1 MQWLTRTISS
11 CATEDYL
18 FSVLYWRANKVGDHV
33 LVGQE
38 QSRLLELL
46 TQLQLKI
53 DGVKVSNLTGCI
65 LCVFTF
71 NSCLRQMKQCTK
83 NAYF

>member
-1 MQWLTRTISS
+1 MQWLTRTISR
-11 CATEDYL
+11 CATKDYL

-53 DGVKVSNLTGCI
+53 DGVKVSDLISEVDRMHLSMSN
-65 LCVFTF
+65 
-71 NSCLRQMKQCTK
+71 
-83 NAYF
+83 

>member
-1 MQWLTRTISS
+1 M
-11 CATEDYL
+11 
-18 FSVLYWRANKVGDHV
+18 GDHV

-53 DGVKVSNLTGCI
+53 DGVKVSDLISEMDRMCP
-65 LCVFTF
+65 LCLLSKVVYVKLNKGT
-71 NSCLRQMKQCTK
+71 R
-83 NAYF
+83 NANF